1 METSSGPLSDE
12 DLHDLTQ
19 KYVVC
24 IIRVFLNV
32 HADLKSYI
40 QRDDDELATLKAQR
54 RKGRPPSTDEERLI
68 QMIDSE
74 QREFRG
80 GFWLPDL
87 RDEDGRLKLEKW
99 SGDWAGMN
107 SLKFVRVAETGAI
120 RPSSFPP
127 KGQS

>member
-1 METSSGPLSDE
+1 METSSGALSDE
-12 DLHDLTQ
+12 DLHDLT
-19 KYVVC
+19 KRYVFYTTC
-24 IIRVFLNV
+24 IAGLLTDSF
-32 HADLKSYI
+32 SYV

-54 RKGRPPSTDEERLI
+54 RKGRPPSTDEERLT

-80 GFWLPDL
+80 GFWIPDL
-87 RDEDGRLKLEKW
+87 RDENGRLKLENW

-107 SLKFVRVAETGAI
+107 SLKFVRVVETGAI

>member
-1 METSSGPLSDE
+1 MFSCRTCVSLAIPADSD
-12 DLHDLTQ
+12 
-19 KYVVC
+19 
-24 IIRVFLNV
+24 
-32 HADLKSYI
+32 SYI

-54 RKGRPPSTDEERLI
+54 RKGRPPSADEERLT

-87 RDEDGRLKLEKW
+87 RDQDGRLKLERW

-107 SLKFVRVAETGAI
+107 SLKFVRVVETGAI

>member
-1 METSSGPLSDE
+1 MFSCRTCVSLAIPADSD
-12 DLHDLTQ
+12 
-19 KYVVC
+19 
-24 IIRVFLNV
+24 
-32 HADLKSYI
+32 SYI

-54 RKGRPPSTDEERLI
+54 RKGRPPSADEERLT

-74 QREFRG
+74 
-80 GFWLPDL
+80 
-87 RDEDGRLKLEKW
+87 LERW

-107 SLKFVRVAETGAI
+107 SLKFVRVVETGAI

>member
-1 METSSGPLSDE
+1 MFLGLHT
-12 DLHDLTQ
+12 DL
-19 KYVVC
+19 
-24 IIRVFLNV
+24 I
-32 HADLKSYI
+32 SYI

-54 RKGRPPSTDEERLI
+54 RKGRPPSTDEERLT

-80 GFWLPDL
+80 GFWVPDL
-87 RDEDGRLKLEKW
+87 RDGDGRLKLEKW

-107 SLKFVRVAETGAI
+107 SLRFVRVVETGAI